1 MWSCARFVREG
12 KFIRVRNGKTHALVI
27 DDEGLHSFKAIA
39 FINSKGNICLETKSY
54 SEPQMSTR
62 RETAFLINE
71 KFIAKAQLYTS
82 VTVKI
87 GEKLWK
93 K

>member
-1 MWSCARFVREG
+1 
-12 KFIRVRNGKTHALVI
+12 VI

-54 SEPQMSTR
+54 SEPQMSTQ
-62 RETAFLINE
+62 RETAFLMNDG
-71 KFIAKAQLYTS
+71 FIIKAQLNS
-82 VTVKI
+82 FVAVKI

>member
-1 MWSCARFVREG
+1 LIQSS
-12 KFIRVRNGKTHALVI
+12 VI
-27 DDEGLHSFKAIA
+27 DDEGLLSFKAIA

-54 SEPQMSTR
+54 SESQMSTQ
-62 RETAFLINE
+62 RETAFLMNDE
-71 KFIAKAQLYTS
+71 FIIKVQS
-82 VTVKI
+82 NSFVTVRL

>member
-1 MWSCARFVREG
+1 MV
-12 KFIRVRNGKTHALVI
+12 

-39 FINSKGNICLETKSY
+39 FINSKGNIYLETKSY
-54 SEPQMSTR
+54 SEPQMSTQ
-62 RETAFLINE
+62 RETAFLMNDE
-71 KFIAKAQLYTS
+71 FIIKAQLNS
-82 VTVKI
+82 FVAVKI

>member
-1 MWSCARFVREG
+1 M
-12 KFIRVRNGKTHALVI
+12 I
-27 DDEGLHSFKAIA
+27 DDEGLYSFMGIA

-54 SEPQMSTR
+54 SEPQMSTQ
-62 RETAFLINE
+62 RETAFLMNDD
-71 KFIAKAQLYTS
+71 FIIKAQS
-82 VTVKI
+82 NIFVMIKI

>member
-1 MWSCARFVREG
+1 M
-12 KFIRVRNGKTHALVI
+12 I

-39 FINSKGNICLETKSY
+39 FINSKGNICLEMKSY
-54 SEPQMSTR
+54 SEPQMSTQ
-62 RETAFLINE
+62 RETAFLMNDE
-71 KFIAKAQLYTS
+71 FIIKAQLNS
-82 VTVKI
+82 FVAVKI

>member
-1 MWSCARFVREG
+1 V
-12 KFIRVRNGKTHALVI
+12 V
-27 DDEGLHSFKAIA
+27 DDEGLHSFKAMA
-39 FINSKGNICLETKSY
+39 FINSKGNIRLETKSY

-62 RETAFLINE
+62 RETAFLMNE
-71 KFIAKAQLYTS
+71 EFIVKAQSYTF

>member
-1 MWSCARFVREG
+1 V
-12 KFIRVRNGKTHALVI
+12 V
-27 DDEGLHSFKAIA
+27 DDEGLHSFKAMA
-39 FINSKGNICLETKSY
+39 FINSKGNIRLETKSY

-62 RETAFLINE
+62 RDAAFLVNE
-71 KFIAKAQLYTS
+71 EVTVKAQSYTF

>member
-1 MWSCARFVREG
+1 M
-12 KFIRVRNGKTHALVI
+12 I
-27 DDEGLHSFKAIA
+27 DDEGLHSFKGIA

-54 SEPQMSTR
+54 SESQMSTQ
-62 RETAFLINE
+62 RETAFLMNDEFLI
-71 KFIAKAQLYTS
+71 KAQSNTS
-82 VTVKI
+82 VKIKI